1 MRNVLKKM
9 SRLVVVKLC
18 RPGFEDFLSF
28 LSADPLNLCQVGW
41 GHCQVCL
48 EMFSWVYIRVL
59 AGPLQDI
66 HSCFGTVMRII
77 IILEVDPLRPGKGSE
92 CSGPGIFV
100 QYISL
105 VESHV
110 LLICHNCI
118 ITTDFS
124 LRHF

>member
-1 MRNVLKKM
+1 MIW
-9 SRLVVVKLC
+9 LVVVKLC
-18 RPGFEDFLSF
+18 RTGFVDILSF

-77 IILEVDPLRPGKGSE
+77 MFLEVDPLGPGKGSA

-105 VESHV
+105 LESHV

-124 LRHF
+124 LRHS